1 MKGQT
6 NMTALELVSATAEH
20 ADALAKQLAHMIH
33 LLNTPH
39 FNIDETHAKA
49 SAEAAL
55 MAWRTFTGDRGSM
68 SEQALNEIEMGGG
81 Q

>member
-1 MKGQT
+1 
-6 NMTALELVSATAEH
+6 MTALQLVAATAEH
-20 ADALAKQLAHMIH
+20 ADTMAKQLQGMIT

-39 FNIDETHAKA
+39 LNIDETHAKA